1 MSTGQSS
8 PDKLTTVRIVR
19 KKAKGERIVCLTAYD
34 FRSARILD
42 EAGVDLIL
50 VGDSAANVVYG
61 MPTTLTIGMDEMVY
75 HTRAVAAG
83 VKRALLVA
91 DMPFLSYQVSV
102 EQATANAGRFLQAG
116 AEAVKVEGAGPVV
129 PAIRRLVELGI
140 PVMGHL
146 GLTPQSVHK
155 LGGYRLQA
163 RKAADQEKLLADARA
178 LAEAGCFAIVLE
190 KVPAEVAKKVTAEV
204 PIPTI
209 GIGAGPDCDGQ
220 VLVLH
225 DMLGMS
231 DAPPFKFVKQYAR
244 LHEGIRKAV
253 TEYADEVRSGKFPSE
268 EHTFHAPEEGAK
280 GTKGQGV

>member
-8 PDKLTTVRIVR
+8 PDKLTTVRISR

-34 FRSARILD
+34 YPSALLLD

-50 VGDSAANVVYG
+50 VGDSAANVIYG

-75 HTRAVAAG
+75 HTRAVVAG
-83 VKRALLVA
+83 VKRALVVA
-91 DMPFLSYQVSV
+91 DMPFLSYQVSIEEAV
-102 EQATANAGRFLQAG
+102 ANAGRFLKAG

-129 PAIRRLVELGI
+129 PAIQRLVELGI

-163 RKAADQEKLLADARA
+163 RKAEDQEQLLADAHS
-178 LAEAGCFAIVLE
+178 LEDAGCFSIVLE
-190 KVPAEVAKKVTAEV
+190 KIPAEVAARATKELR
-204 PIPTI
+204 IPTI

-225 DMLGMS
+225 DMLGMF
-231 DAPPFKFVKQYAR
+231 DKPPLKFVKQYAQ
-244 LHEGIRKAV
+244 LAGEIRKAV
-253 TEYADEVRSGKFPSE
+253 AAYADDVRSGRFPSE
-268 EHTFHAPEEGAK
+268 EHSFHSEK
-280 GTKGQGV
+280 

>member
-1 MSTGQSS
+1 MYTGQSQ

-19 KKAKGERIVCLTAYD
+19 KKAKAERIVCLTAYD
-34 FRSARILD
+34 FPSARILD

-61 MPTTLTIGMDEMVY
+61 MATTLTIGMDEMVY

-83 VKRALLVA
+83 VKRAFLVA

-102 EQATANAGRFLQAG
+102 EQAVANAGRFLQAG

-129 PAIRRLVELGI
+129 PVIKRLVELGI

-163 RKAADQEKLLADARA
+163 RKAEEQERLLADAHA
-178 LAEAGCFAIVLE
+178 LADAGCFSIVLE
-190 KVPAEVAKKVTAEV
+190 KVPAEVAKRVTADLS
-204 PIPTI
+204 IPTI

-225 DMLGMS
+225 DMLGMT
-231 DAPPFKFVKQYAR
+231 DAPPLKFVKQYAA
-244 LHEGIRKAV
+244 LYADIHKAV
-253 TEYADEVRSGKFPSE
+253 TAYADEVRSGRFPDE
-268 EHTFHAPEEGAK
+268 DHTFHIEK
-280 GTKGQGV
+280 